1 MDWGSKWSCRPR
13 RVKRTEG
20 EGVNIIAGQ
29 KSGVA
34 GRGTRYHWGR
44 HVWGGEG
51 DSGRWPTWPSCL
63 GSLKTRAV
71 LATPVLRSGS
81 TQSAKSFSLGRR
93 ERHPVTLLSWEGS
106 SLSELPLGL
115 KTPEHPAEDNRKRS
129 KDWWTKRKRMQGQ
142 VLFSGNEQ
150 KKSEHSLNK
159 HSLTTYYVVC
169 SQFKSVRH
177 CPLELTELK

>member
-1 MDWGSKWSCRPR
+1 MDWGSKWSYRPR

-20 EGVNIIAGQ
+20 VSIIAGQ

-51 DSGRWPTWPSCL
+51 DSGRWPPWPSCL

-81 TQSAKSFSLGRR
+81 TQSAKSFSLGRG

-115 KTPEHPAEDNRKRS
+115 QTPEHPAEDNRKRS
-129 KDWWTKRKRMQGQ
+129 KDWWTKRKRMQGE

-150 KKSEHSLNK
+150 KKSEHSLNLLCCVFTIQECETL
-159 HSLTTYYVVC
+159 S
-169 SQFKSVRH
+169 
-177 CPLELTELK
+177 LELTELK